1 LVLVGPF
8 VDQKLGAQTMARSSQ
23 ELKASLRGIVGFGVT
38 PFHGDFSVNL
48 KALRENAESLAQTC
62 DVVVPL
68 GNNGE
73 VYSLSPEEQKQVGRT
88 VVEEVGGRK
97 PVIVGMGFSLP
108 LAVDLA
114 VAAEAYGADGVLILP
129 PCYSHVT
136 DDGLF
141 EYYRNIAAATKLGV
155 VLFQTPTLNF
165 SLPLLRRLAAVPNIV
180 GMKDEHG
187 DMKQFV
193 HQWQSVGD
201 TLELLCGVGEILA
214 PSYFALGVRAFTS
227 GIVNFMPETPLRIL
241 ELLQEQKLEMA
252 ARVVEDEALAIFKLR
267 AKRPGYVTAV
277 IKEAMNLCGMN
288 AGPVRP
294 PLMPLLDQ
302 DRKELRT
309 IVEGLGIPMMSKGK
323 A

>member
-1 LVLVGPF
+1 
-8 VDQKLGAQTMARSSQ
+8 MARSSQ

-38 PFHGDFSVNL
+38 PFHDDLSVNL
-48 KALRENAESLAQTC
+48 KGLLENADSLAQTC

-73 VYSLSPEEQKQVGRT
+73 VYSLSSEEQKQVGRT
-88 VVEEVGGRK
+88 VVEEVRGRK

-108 LAVDLA
+108 SAVELA
-114 VAAEAYGADGVLILP
+114 VAAEKYGADGILVLP
-129 PCYSHVT
+129 PCYSHVS

-141 EYYRNIAAATKLGV
+141 EYYRSVAAATKLGV

-165 SLPLLRRLAAVPNIV
+165 SLPLLQRLAAVPNIV

-193 HQWQSVGD
+193 HQYKAVGG

-227 GIVNFMPETPLRIL
+227 GIVNFMPDMPLR
-241 ELLQEQKLEMA
+241 LLKLLRERNLGQA
-252 ARVVEDEALAIFKLR
+252 ARIIEDEALVIFKLR
-267 AKRPGYVTAV
+267 AKRPGYVTTV
-277 IKEAMNLCGMN
+277 IKEAMNLCGLN

-294 PLMPLLDQ
+294 PLTPLLDQ
-302 DRKELRT
+302 DREELRT
-309 IVEGLGIPMMSKGK
+309 ILEGLGIPTVSESK